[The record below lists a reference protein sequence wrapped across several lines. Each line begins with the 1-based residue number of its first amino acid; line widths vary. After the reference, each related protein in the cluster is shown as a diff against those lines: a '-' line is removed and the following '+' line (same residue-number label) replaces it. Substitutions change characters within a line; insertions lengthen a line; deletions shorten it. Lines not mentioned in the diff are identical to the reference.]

1 VLVTTLKPIENF
13 DRLKLEVLEL
23 IKELG
28 QGLTQIMCQG
38 PDPENHDWNTG
49 SGRISILN
57 IKEESDYCYLN
68 PRLKGTELE
77 KLINEYQGFRTRIIT
92 LTGRKCYSVHADPGL
107 RVHIP
112 IVTSDQSW
120 MVWPYDNYSSRL
132 ETGHSYLTDT
142 TKNHT
147 FLNGSLADRIHIVMC
162 VNLTLQDQLDGV

>member
-1 VLVTTLKPIENF
+1 MLVTTLKPIENF
-13 DRLKLEVLEL
+13 NQLKLEVLEL

-38 PDPENHDWNTG
+38 SDPENNDWNTG
-49 SGRISILN
+49 TGRIATLKV
-57 IKEESDYCYLN
+57 KEESEYCHLN

-77 KLINEYQGFRTRIIT
+77 KLINEYHGFRTRIIT
-92 LTGRKCYSVHADPGL
+92 LTGRKCYSVHTDPGL
-107 RVHIP
+107 RIHVP
-112 IVTSDQSW
+112 IVSNDQAW
-120 MVWPYDNYSSRL
+120 MIWPYDNYSSRL
-132 ETGHSYLTDT
+132 EIGHSYLTDT